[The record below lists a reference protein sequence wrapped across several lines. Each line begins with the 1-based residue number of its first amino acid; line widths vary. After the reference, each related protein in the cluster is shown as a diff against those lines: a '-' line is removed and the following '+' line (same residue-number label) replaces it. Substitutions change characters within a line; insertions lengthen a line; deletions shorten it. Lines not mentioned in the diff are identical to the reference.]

1 MPILYRIWDIGYIY
15 MYMNISMCVCERFK
29 WCCWL
34 RFLFLIFFFNFL
46 VLAFLAFGSGF
57 WRIVCPGQPA
67 RKPVNRALS
76 LALSVC
82 VLVCVCVCG
91 EVSVCVWQLRCC

>member
-1 MPILYRIWDIGYIY
+1 V
-15 MYMNISMCVCERFK
+15 CVSGSSGAAGLDFCSS
-29 WCCWL
+29 
-34 RFLFLIFFFNFL
+34 FFFNFL

-82 VLVCVCVCG
+82 VLVCVCG